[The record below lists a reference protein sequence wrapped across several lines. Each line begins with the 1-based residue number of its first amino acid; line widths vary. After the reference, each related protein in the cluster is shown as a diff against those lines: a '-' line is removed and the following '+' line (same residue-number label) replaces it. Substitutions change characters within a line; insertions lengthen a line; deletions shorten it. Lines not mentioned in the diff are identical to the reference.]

1 MKRQEDKN
9 QEMVMGYVD
18 YISKVTMTL
27 KRTVIKAIISL
38 KSFMMLSYQNSAVES
53 RKDFICYTSEKAK
66 HTQETFYDIRIFIK
80 Y

>member
-53 RKDFICYTSEKAK
+53 RR
-66 HTQETFYDIRIFIK
+66 FYLLH
-80 Y
+80 